1 MAVTIQMIETKE
13 FKIVPRGYDPEEVD
27 LFLDEIVDEMESL
40 QKEIKALRAA
50 GAEDRRAPAPQ
61 VQAAPKS
68 VGSEETIRTML
79 VNAQR
84 ICDETLADSK
94 KQAQALM
101 SDAQRE
107 AESVVFEARAEARRL
122 EESMETLR
130 KAVAD
135 YRARFKR
142 LVEDQ
147 AHLLEADKTL

>member
-1 MAVTIQMIETKE
+1 MAVTIQLIETKE

-27 LFLDEIVDEMESL
+27 LFLDEIVDEMEAM
-40 QKEIKALRAA
+40 QKEMKLQRAA
-50 GAEDRRAPAPQ
+50 GADERRAPAPQ
-61 VQAAPKS
+61 AQAAPKPA
-68 VGSEETIRTML
+68 GTDETIRAML

-84 ICDETLADSK
+84 ICDETVAEAK
-94 KQAQALM
+94 KQAQSIL
-101 SDAQRE
+101 SDAQRD
-107 AESVVFEARAEARRL
+107 ADNLVLEARAEARRL

-130 KAVAD
+130 SAVAD